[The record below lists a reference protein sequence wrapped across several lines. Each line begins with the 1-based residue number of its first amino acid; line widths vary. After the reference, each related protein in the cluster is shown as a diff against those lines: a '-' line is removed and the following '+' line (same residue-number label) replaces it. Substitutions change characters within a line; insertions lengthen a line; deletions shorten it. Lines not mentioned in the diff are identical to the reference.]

1 MTDEKVDPKKVKE
14 LADKAR
20 KDPSLKSVP
29 STSDINDVW
38 YGPQTENQ
46 QAAGAG
52 EFNT

>member
-1 MTDEKVDPKKVKE
+1 MADQKPDPKKVSE

-20 KDPSLKSVP
+20 KDIPSNK
-29 STSDINDVW
+29 DINDVL